1 MNDHT
6 QEGAAYPCFSRQAAG
21 GPSMLWL
28 PVAPACNMQC
38 THCSRRSDSLSDLAV
53 PGVSLFPDE
62 AVEKV
67 AAAVLRGA
75 PPSGVVVW
83 GPGEPLVNAPTF
95 VVLKKL
101 AWLYPDLAI
110 TVGTNGLLLPDR
122 LDELVRSGVRNIV
135 LSVNAA
141 SAGTA
146 GRLYEWA
153 IYRGKKYT
161 GEDAARL
168 VLQQQWNG
176 LENAVEAGLSVT
188 VYTADIAG
196 VNDHE
201 VAEIKRRAEAVGAAG
216 VVVQPFSE

>member
-1 MNDHT
+1 
-6 QEGAAYPCFSRQAAG
+6 
-21 GPSMLWL
+21 
-28 PVAPACNMQC
+28 MQC
-38 THCSRRSDSLSDLAV
+38 IGCARRSDTLSDLMGHGA
-53 PGVSLFPDE
+53 SLPPDE
-62 AVEKV
+62 AIEKV
-67 AAAVLRGA
+67 DDAVRRGA
-75 PPSGVVVW
+75 LPSGVVIW

-95 VVLKKL
+95 LVLKKL
-101 AWLYPDLAI
+101 WWLYPDLSI

-122 LDELVRSGVRNIV
+122 LGELVRSGVGSLV

-141 SAGTA
+141 TA
-146 GRLYEWA
+146 RTAERLYRWA
-153 IYRGKKYT
+153 IYRGRKYT

-201 VAEIKRRAEAVGAAG
+201 VSEIKRRAEEIGATG
-216 VVVQPFSE
+216 VVSSRFLHDA